1 MWAPQAGSLST
12 PCSSQ
17 WHCIISL
24 AVSVEPGPWSGIFAF
39 ISACLHAWVCT
50 GIWPRLGRRRGCFCA
65 WLFCQHGAGTD
76 TNLHRSRLNCL
87 DLQASTFHLHFQCVR
102 LILQV
107 SVGNFQLHGMQPKQ
121 LGGFHRL
128 ALAVSLEGNCTVF
141 ESTSGA

>member
-1 MWAPQAGSLST
+1 MPGSAQAFGPVWAGVAAAFAHGFS
-12 PCSSQ
+12 
-17 WHCIISL
+17 
-24 AVSVEPGPWSGIFAF
+24 VSMVQVLTQTF
-39 ISACLHAWVCT
+39 
-50 GIWPRLGRRRGCFCA
+50 
-65 WLFCQHGAGTD
+65 
-76 TNLHRSRLNCL
+76 SRLNCL